1 MTVVGVRPLYET
13 DEDRGREGSFIEE
26 LCIAWQCEARK
37 LPMHYKLD
45 FAMIRDGTIK
55 AFLETK
61 VRNYT
66 MDYFDAYMLS
76 MSKVLAAQEYS
87 AFADVPSLLAVRWSD
102 GDGFIALNR
111 LEDFNVGFG
120 GRADRGDPQD
130 IEPVVF
136 IPIANFRRLR
146 AYG

>member
-1 MTVVGVRPLYET
+1 MTVVAVRPLYET

-45 FAMIRDGTIK
+45 FAMIRDGVIK
-55 AFLETK
+55 AFLEIK

-66 MDYFDAYMLS
+66 MDYFDTYMLS
-76 MSKVLAAQEYS
+76 MSKVLAAREYS

-102 GDGFIALNR
+102 GDGFIALNSM
-111 LEDFNVGFG
+111 EDFDIGFG
-120 GRADRGDPQD
+120 GRADRGDSQD
-130 IEPVVF
+130 MEPVVF
-136 IPIANFRRLR
+136 IPIANFGRLR